1 MFYKNTF
8 KNFQRK
14 SVSNPRKSNSM
25 KKYQLT
31 KQGYDNLQNE
41 YEELK
46 TVKRTH
52 AIKRL
57 QTARSMGDLSE
68 NSEYSAAK
76 EELAFV
82 EGRIQEIEEL
92 LKNVEVVQNNSHTSI
107 ITLGN
112 QVTIQINNHNEVLE
126 IVGEFEADPM
136 NKKLSSTSPIGKAL
150 MNRKVGEEVEIEV
163 PDGKLKY
170 KILEIK

>member
-1 MFYKNTF
+1 
-8 KNFQRK
+8 
-14 SVSNPRKSNSM
+14 M

-31 KQGYDNLQNE
+31 KQGYDNLRKE

-46 TVKRTH
+46 TIKRTQ
-52 AIKRL
+52 AVKRL

-68 NSEYSAAK
+68 NREYTAAK
-76 EELAFV
+76 EGLAFV

-92 LKNVEVVQNNSHTSI
+92 LKNVEVIQNNSRNSI
-107 ITLGN
+107 IALGS
-112 QVTIQINNHNEVLE
+112 QVTVQINNHKEILQ
-126 IVGEFEADPM
+126 IVGEFETDPL

-150 MNRKVGEEVEIEV
+150 IGRKVGEEIEIQV

-170 KILEIK
+170 KILQIK

>member
-1 MFYKNTF
+1 
-8 KNFQRK
+8 
-14 SVSNPRKSNSM
+14 M

-31 KQGYDNLQNE
+31 KQGYDNLRKE

-46 TVKRTH
+46 TIKRTQ
-52 AIKRL
+52 AVKRL

-68 NSEYSAAK
+68 NSEYTAAK
-76 EELAFV
+76 EGLAFV

-92 LKNVEVVQNNSHTSI
+92 LKNVEVIQNNSRNSI
-107 ITLGN
+107 IALGS
-112 QVTIQINNHNEVLE
+112 QVTVQINNHKEILQ
-126 IVGEFEADPM
+126 IVGEFETDPL

-150 MNRKVGEEVEIEV
+150 IGRKVGEEIEIQV

-170 KILEIK
+170 KILQIK

>member
-1 MFYKNTF
+1 
-8 KNFQRK
+8 
-14 SVSNPRKSNSM
+14 M

-31 KQGYDNLQNE
+31 KQGYNNLRKE

-46 TVKRTH
+46 TIKRTR
-52 AIKRL
+52 AVKRL

-92 LKNVEVVQNNSHTSI
+92 LKNVEVIQNNSHN
-107 ITLGN
+107 ITIALGN
-112 QVTIQINNHNEVLE
+112 QVTVQINNHKEVLQ
-126 IVGEFEADPM
+126 IVGEFEADPL

-150 MNRKVGEEVEIEV
+150 INKKVGQEVEIVV

-170 KILEIK
+170 KILDIK